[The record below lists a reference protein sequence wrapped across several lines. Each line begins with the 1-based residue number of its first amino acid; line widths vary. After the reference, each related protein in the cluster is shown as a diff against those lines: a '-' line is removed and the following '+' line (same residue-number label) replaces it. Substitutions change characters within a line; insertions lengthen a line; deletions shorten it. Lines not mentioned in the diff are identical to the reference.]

1 MNSLNNNG
9 LLKLMEHLEKY
20 VPGVSKHITISDDCL
35 MIENVV
41 LVAFTNISEE
51 MPVKPV
57 QVTPGTQPNS
67 ILNQVQNKLQPQ
79 TNPPPNQN
87 QMQPINPML
96 QKQLKDLSQKV
107 DSIAN
112 PAKASVTK
120 PGLDPSQ
127 RPANAQT
134 QNIKKDDP
142 IQQLQQLNGPNAPPQ
157 KQAAAQN
164 SKHLATDILSSIGT
178 QLRKVR

>member
-1 MNSLNNNG
+1 MNSLNRHG
-9 LLKLMEHLEKY
+9 LTKLVEYLEKCA
-20 VPGVSKHITISDDCL
+20 PGISQHLIISDDCL

-41 LVAFTNISEE
+41 LVAFTDIVED

-79 TNPPPNQN
+79 SGQPNQN
-87 QMQPINPML
+87 MQQVNPLL
-96 QKQLKDLSQKV
+96 QKQLKDLNQKV
-107 DSIAN
+107 DAIAN
-112 PAKASVTK
+112 PAKPSITK
-120 PGLDPSQ
+120 PGLDPAQ
-127 RPANAQT
+127 RPANDPSQD
-134 QNIKKDDP
+134 IKKVDP
-142 IQQLQQLNGPNAPPQ
+142 IQQLQQPNAPNAPPQ
-157 KQAAAQN
+157 KQAQAQN